1 MDTGLLILRV
11 VFGLLMI
18 GHGTQKLF
26 GWFGG
31 PGPHKAAGFVAS
43 RGFAP
48 AMFWTVSGSVSE
60 TVGGLF
66 LLLGFLSPL
75 GSIAIAAAMLTAIG
89 GFHWPKFWAAEGG
102 YEHALTMLT
111 VAVAV
116 GIAGRGAYSLDAAW
130 GTFLPRTI
138 WMIIAALAALGVLTS
153 LTTAAGRRRAA
164 AGAPQKAAA

>member
-75 GSIAIAAAMLTAIG
+75 GSIAIAGDAYGDWRVPLAQVLG
-89 GFHWPKFWAAEGG
+89 GGG
-102 YEHALTMLT
+102 R
-111 VAVAV
+111 
-116 GIAGRGAYSLDAAW
+116 I
-130 GTFLPRTI
+130 RT
-138 WMIIAALAALGVLTS
+138 
-153 LTTAAGRRRAA
+153 
-164 AGAPQKAAA
+164 